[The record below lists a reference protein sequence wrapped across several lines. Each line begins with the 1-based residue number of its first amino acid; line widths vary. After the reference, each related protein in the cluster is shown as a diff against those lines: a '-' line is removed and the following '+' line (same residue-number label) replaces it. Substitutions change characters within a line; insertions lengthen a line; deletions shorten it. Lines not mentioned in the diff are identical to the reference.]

1 MNSDL
6 TQQENILE
14 IMTCLSELT
23 KDTDLNEVKQ
33 HIRLFIDQ
41 LNCSN
46 NDITDLNMLIS
57 YADDTVVLLKTAF
70 NNRYQQ
76 FQCDLDIVKQ
86 INFQIDSF
94 RDTHNRNIQTLIG
107 ELTKEVNLE
116 IDNYKVEI
124 IQKLAPHRINSF
136 ADKGEFEH
144 WLMVVNENHKSIM
157 NRNIERKI
165 QQAIKS
171 YLWEIEK
178 VFINVLALLE
188 ERPIYLDLE
197 NHVYGTLSKSKANIV
212 ISTKNHIIQT
222 RASNHSLTTA
232 SGEYFDKVWKEKK
245 EYDNK
250 VLATSIAG
258 GATGGATGGVTAFAL
273 AATKAAGS
281 VAAALGAGSGPA
293 LSGAAL
299 LGVVGVGLL
308 GAGAGALLLYDI
320 SKKAAAAGFNDAM
333 MKKVDQHREKFSADI
348 ETIKQEVDNELSKS
362 VTLVF
367 DDELRNMD
375 RTFMKFRAL
384 THIDEK
390 NLPYLQKRLETV
402 EILLETQRNYDRGEI
417 NERNKYQTATE

>member
-1 MNSDL
+1 VNSAL
-6 TQQENILE
+6 SKQENILE

-33 HIRLFIDQ
+33 HLRQLIEQ
-41 LNCSN
+41 LNYGD

-86 INFQIDSF
+86 INFHIDSF
-94 RDTHNRNIQTLIG
+94 RETHHRNIQTLIS
-107 ELTKEVNLE
+107 ELAKEVNLE

-144 WLMVVNENHKSIM
+144 WLMAVNENHKSIM
-157 NRNIERKI
+157 NRNIERKT

-178 VFINVLALLE
+178 VFINVLTLLE
-188 ERPIYLDLE
+188 ERPVYLDLE

-258 GATGGATGGVTAFAL
+258 GTTGGATGGVAMYAL
-273 AATKAAGS
+273 AKTVGTGLAGVILGPTGAVLL
-281 VAAALGAGSGPA
+281 VA
-293 LSGAAL
+293 
-299 LGVVGVGLL
+299 GV
-308 GAGAGALLLYDI
+308 GAGAGALMLYDI
-320 SKKAAAAGFNDAM
+320 SPKAAAAGFNDAM

-348 ETIKQEVDNELSKS
+348 ETIKQEVDNQLSKS

-384 THIDEK
+384 TNIDEK
-390 NLPYLQKRLETV
+390 KLPYLQEKLETV
-402 EILLETQRNYDRGEI
+402 EMLLATQRHYD
-417 NERNKYQTATE
+417 